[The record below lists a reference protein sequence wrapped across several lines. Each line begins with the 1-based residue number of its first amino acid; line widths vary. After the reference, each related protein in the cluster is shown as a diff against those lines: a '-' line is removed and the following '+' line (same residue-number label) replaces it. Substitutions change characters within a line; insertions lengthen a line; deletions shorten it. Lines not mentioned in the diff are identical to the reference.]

1 MKHVAAIAGA
11 ILGLAACKA
20 IPLQPGAELVR
31 LTNEEPKGC
40 RFLGDVTGNQGNAFT
55 GDFTSNR
62 TLETGARND
71 IKNQAKAMGG
81 NVVYLLTNRA
91 GSTGGFGD
99 NGGSL
104 NQTNV
109 TLTGNVYSCSEEHAG
124 Q

>member
-1 MKHVAAIAGA
+1 LRSSTFAGSRCR
-11 ILGLAACKA
+11 AC
-20 IPLQPGAELVR
+20 LQ
-31 LTNEEPKGC
+31 
-40 RFLGDVTGNQGNAFT
+40 DQGNAFT

-71 IKNQAKAMGG
+71 IKNQAKGMGG

-109 TLTGNVYSCSEEHAG
+109 TLSGNVYSCPEERAG

>member
-1 MKHVAAIAGA
+1 MKRVAAIACVV
-11 ILGLAACKA
+11 LGLAACKA

-40 RFLGDVTGNQGNAFT
+40 KFLGDVTGNQGNAFT

-71 IKNQAKAMGG
+71 IKNQARGMGG

-91 GSTGGFGD
+91 GSTGSFGED
-99 NGGSL
+99 GGSL

-109 TLTGNVYSCSEEHAG
+109 TLSGNVYSCPAEQTGS
-124 Q
+124 

>member
-1 MKHVAAIAGA
+1 MKRVAMVAFVAV
-11 ILGLAACKA
+11 GLVACKA
-20 IPLQPGAELVR
+20 IPLQPGAEAVR

-62 TLETGARND
+62 NLETGARND

-91 GSTGGFGD
+91 GSTGGFGSE
-99 NGGSL
+99 GGSI

-109 TLTGNVYSCSEEHAG
+109 TLTGNVYRCSEEASS
-124 Q
+124 